1 MGRQESAAAAAVA
14 VVEDTPW
21 TPEDQEA
28 PTLRLV
34 EPPPPP
40 TKRTGI
46 PLPVSVRV
54 GRFGDEWIGPRIALD
69 ARISLLGDSVGEIE
83 DQRTAWRFVRLVREL
98 RDVQAAIDAIVEEA
112 DASPEIAGRLGAAV
126 AHYVDSVYAWCACV
140 GAAID
145 EWAALGGST
154 EAAAL
159 TSHRFRG
166 DLARIHGLLEC
177 ACRAHG
183 SRAAWR
189 IAAHAARLQAEMAQ
203 LNADLR
209 NGRA

>member
-1 MGRQESAAAAAVA
+1 MGRQESAAAVDH
-14 VVEDTPW
+14 DTPW
-21 TPEDQEA
+21 TPDDEEA

-40 TKRTGI
+40 TRRTGI
-46 PLPVSVRV
+46 PEVRV
-54 GRFGDEWIGPRIALD
+54 GSFADEWIGPRIALD
-69 ARISLLGDSVGEIE
+69 ARISLLGDSVGEID

-154 EAAAL
+154 EGAAL
-159 TSHRFRG
+159 TSQRFRE
-166 DLARIHGLLEC
+166 DLVRIHELLET
-177 ACRAHG
+177 ACRTHG
-183 SRAAWR
+183 SRASWR
-189 IAAHAARLQAEMAQ
+189 IATHAARLQAEMAQ

>member
-1 MGRQESAAAAAVA
+1 MR
-14 VVEDTPW
+14 VVE
-21 TPEDQEA
+21 
-28 PTLRLV
+28 
-34 EPPPPP
+34 PPPP
-40 TKRTGI
+40 TKRNPL

-54 GRFGDEWIGPRIALD
+54 GRFADEWIGPRIALE
-69 ARISLLGDSVGEIE
+69 ARITLLGDTVGEIE

-112 DASPEIAGRLGAAV
+112 DASPETAGRLGAAV
-126 AHYVDSVYAWCACV
+126 AHYVDGVYAWCSCV

-145 EWAALGGST
+145 EWAALGGSS
-154 EAAAL
+154 EGAAL
-159 TSHRFRG
+159 TSQRFRD
-166 DLARIHGLLEC
+166 DLVRIHGLLES

-189 IAAHAARLQAEMAQ
+189 IATHAARLQAEMAQ

-209 NGRA
+209 NART